1 MHWNHKNLSSKALN
15 NATTFQYGRGSDDKR
30 GITVKSE
37 IIRRHRRQRLKLAIR
52 YVFENRRSESA
63 LSLVVSRLKGSLQS
77 HDCGDGGVR
86 TVHGALYHRRELRNE
101 HAMVGEDLRLHMR
114 LRIRVVL
121 VVVRLFFGIVL
132 AFRMVVLRI
141 GIFFVFLLLLLV
153 LGVAP
158 SDLRISL
165 ALPPSGS
172 VLCQKKTQME
182 TKLRTAVRELSTEEK
197 IAGIG
202 NARLAL
208 GVWGF

>member
-1 MHWNHKNLSSKALN
+1 
-15 NATTFQYGRGSDDKR
+15 
-30 GITVKSE
+30 
-37 IIRRHRRQRLKLAIR
+37 
-52 YVFENRRSESA
+52 
-63 LSLVVSRLKGSLQS
+63 
-77 HDCGDGGVR
+77 
-86 TVHGALYHRRELRNE
+86 
-101 HAMVGEDLRLHMR
+101 
-114 LRIRVVL
+114 
-121 VVVRLFFGIVL
+121 
-132 AFRMVVLRI
+132 MVVLRI

-208 GVWGF
+208 GV